1 MSLRARLSGIE
12 RKLAPRDFLTIFV
25 SGGSADYIGT
35 DPFNESDLDSRPRP
49 SESIEAFVD
58 RVRGDAI
65 RAGKSQIAI
74 FGSPRKDTLF
84 GRPKPASIR

>member
-49 SESIEAFVD
+49 
-58 RVRGDAI
+58 G
-65 RAGKSQIAI
+65 GN
-74 FGSPRKDTLF
+74 
-84 GRPKPASIR
+84 PAQ